1 MSTGCAAGWSFLR
14 EWIRGQYRYLYGAHF
29 RATYIYVQVSL
40 VPYIV
45 HRVMTELKHW
55 QGEATVEHI
64 QYSVYKNTPHYMYK
78 LNPIFLHALI
88 SPVEKVASLSCMM
101 EWLNIAGTPSAPWA
115 LHPSRCH
122 HWIIFDSMRKDRAI
136 WANCGLIRLYNTDN
150 YVSAWRQA
158 AGRRHIPI
166 QHRCNLWIMVHFGPG
181 LMFETVM
188 SHGLYDIIIFAFQNI
203 NRPFTVQQCLSHNR
217 LCLVVQFVS

>member
-64 QYSVYKNTPHYMYK
+64 QYIVYKNTPHYMYK

-88 SPVEKVASLSCMM
+88 STVEKVASLSCMM
-101 EWLNIAGTPSAPWA
+101 E
-115 LHPSRCH
+115 
-122 HWIIFDSMRKDRAI
+122 
-136 WANCGLIRLYNTDN
+136 
-150 YVSAWRQA
+150 
-158 AGRRHIPI
+158 
-166 QHRCNLWIMVHFGPG
+166 
-181 LMFETVM
+181 
-188 SHGLYDIIIFAFQNI
+188 
-203 NRPFTVQQCLSHNR
+203 
-217 LCLVVQFVS
+217 